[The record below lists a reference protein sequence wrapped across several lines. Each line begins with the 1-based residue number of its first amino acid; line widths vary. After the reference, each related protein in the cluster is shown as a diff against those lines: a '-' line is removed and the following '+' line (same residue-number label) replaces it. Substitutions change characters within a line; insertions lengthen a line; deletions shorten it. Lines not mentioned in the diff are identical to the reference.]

1 MTAGT
6 AARALLGGLGYL
18 WLAAWEVASDTTLV
32 LGPETAAP
40 AGWSESVGSALGDVF
55 VPLLHPGVL
64 LVACVWAGAA
74 ALLPLLVRGRS
85 PVLDMTGALIWA
97 AGLISANRLVAG
109 AGGDAGAEP
118 AGLLVA
124 ALAAACLAAFA
135 APRLRHAS
143 EVRGAP
149 ADEAS
154 RGATA

>member
-1 MTAGT
+1 M
-6 AARALLGGLGYL
+6 
-18 WLAAWEVASDTTLV
+18 WLAAWEVASGTALV

-40 AGWSESVGSALGDVF
+40 AGWSESVGAALGDVF
-55 VPLLHPGVL
+55 VPLLGPGVL
-64 LVACVWAGAA
+64 LVAASGRGPRRSSAA
-74 ALLPLLVRGRS
+74 REGPLPG
-85 PVLDMTGALIWA
+85 LDMTGAMIWA

-109 AGGDAGAEP
+109 AGGERGEP

>member
-1 MTAGT
+1 M
-6 AARALLGGLGYL
+6 
-18 WLAAWEVASDTTLV
+18 
-32 LGPETAAP
+32 
-40 AGWSESVGSALGDVF
+40 
-55 VPLLHPGVL
+55 L

-74 ALLPLLVRGRS
+74 AALPLLVRGRS
-85 PVLDMTGALIWA
+85 PILDMTGALIWA

-109 AGGDAGAEP
+109 AGGEP

-143 EVRGAP
+143 EVRRAP